1 MELFGGVG
9 VALITPMNE
18 KGIDYAE
25 TEKLL
30 EHTLSGG
37 ADALFALGTTGEPS
51 TLTAAE
57 RTGFLQFVLKTVRG
71 RVPVFAGTGSNN
83 TADAVEKS
91 VAAERLGADGLLVV
105 TPYYNKCT
113 QNGLYEHY
121 KKIDEAVGIPIVVY
135 NVPPRTRV
143 NIEPATAVRLAGLK
157 NVRALKEAN
166 GEIDHM
172 LDMIATVKD
181 TGLTV
186 YSGDDSLTSVAMSLG
201 AKGVISVA
209 ANIVPAEMKK
219 LTDLCAAGDY
229 AAAAAQQL
237 RLLPFLRALFCEVNP
252 IPAKKAAE
260 FIGIRAGKPRLP
272 LTEMEP
278 AHAERLRRTLID
290 LGVIGGA

>member
-172 LDMIATVKD
+172 LDMMAAVKD

-237 RLLPFLRALFCEVNP
+237 KLLPFLRALFCEVNP

-290 LGVIGGA
+290 LGVVGGE

>member
-172 LDMIATVKD
+172 LDMMAAVKD
-181 TGLTV
+181 TDLTV

>member
-172 LDMIATVKD
+172 LDMIAAVKD

>member
-172 LDMIATVKD
+172 LDMMAAVKD
-181 TGLTV
+181 AGLTV

>member
-143 NIEPATAVRLAGLK
+143 NIEPATAVRLARLK

-172 LDMIATVKD
+172 LDMMAAVKD

>member
-172 LDMIATVKD
+172 LDMMAAVKD

>member
-172 LDMIATVKD
+172 LDMMAAVKD

-237 RLLPFLRALFCEVNP
+237 RLLPFLRALFCDVNP
-252 IPAKKAAE
+252 LPAKKAAE
-260 FIGIRAGKPRLP
+260 FIGIRAGRPRLP

-290 LGVIGGA
+290 LGVIGGE

>member
-1 MELFGGVG
+1 MSLFKGVG
-9 VALITPMNE
+9 VALITPMSDS
-18 KGIDYAE
+18 GIDYGE

-30 EHTLSGG
+30 EHTINGG
-37 ADALFALGTTGEPS
+37 ADALFALGTTGEPA

-57 RTGFLQFVLKTVRG
+57 RARFLEFVLKKTRG

-91 VAAERLGADGLLVV
+91 KAAERMGADGLLIV

-121 KKIDEAVGIPIVVY
+121 KTIDDAVGIPIVIY

-143 NIEPATAVRLAGLK
+143 NIEPATAVRLAGLR
-157 NVRALKEAN
+157 NVKALKEAN
-166 GEIDHM
+166 GEIDHW
-172 LDMIATVKD
+172 LDMMAALD
-181 TGLTV
+181 GCLDV

-201 AKGVISVA
+201 AIGVISVA
-209 ANIVPAEMKK
+209 ANIAPAEMKK
-219 LTDLCAAGDY
+219 LTDLCEKGDY
-229 AAAAAQQL
+229 AAASAQQL
-237 RLLPFLRALFCEVNP
+237 KLLPFLRALFCEVNP

-260 FIGIRAGKPRLP
+260 FIGIKAGKPRLP

-278 AHAERLRRTLID
+278 AHAERLLAAMKK
-290 LGVIGGA
+290 LGIA

>member
-1 MELFGGVG
+1 MSLFKGVG
-9 VALITPMNE
+9 VALITPMSDS
-18 KGIDYAE
+18 GIDYGE

-30 EHTLSGG
+30 EHTINGG
-37 ADALFALGTTGEPS
+37 ADALFALGTTGEPA

-57 RTGFLQFVLKTVRG
+57 RARFLEFVLKKTRG

-91 VAAERLGADGLLVV
+91 KAAERMGADGLLIV

-121 KKIDEAVGIPIVVY
+121 KTIDDAVGIPIVIY

-143 NIEPATAVRLAGLK
+143 NIEPATAVRLAGLR
-157 NVRALKEAN
+157 NVKALKEAN
-166 GEIDHM
+166 GEIDHW
-172 LDMIATVKD
+172 LDMMAALD
-181 TGLTV
+181 GCLDV

-201 AKGVISVA
+201 AIGVISVA
-209 ANIVPAEMKK
+209 ANIAPAEMKK
-219 LTDLCAAGDY
+219 LTDLCEKGDY
-229 AAAAAQQL
+229 AAASAQQL

-260 FIGIRAGKPRLP
+260 FIGIKAGKPRLP

-278 AHAERLRRTLID
+278 AHAERLLAAIKK
-290 LGVIGGA
+290 LGIA

>member
-1 MELFGGVG
+1 MSLFKGVG
-9 VALITPMNE
+9 VALITPMNDS
-18 KGIDYAE
+18 GIDYGE

-30 EHTLSGG
+30 EHTINGG
-37 ADALFALGTTGEPS
+37 ADALFALGTTGEPA

-57 RTGFLQFVLKTVRG
+57 RARFLEFVLKKTRG

-91 VAAERLGADGLLVV
+91 KAAERMGADGLLIV

-121 KKIDEAVGIPIVVY
+121 KTIDDAVGIPIVIY

-143 NIEPATAVRLAGLK
+143 NIEPATAVRLAGLR
-157 NVRALKEAN
+157 NVKALKEAN
-166 GEIDHM
+166 GEIDHW
-172 LDMIATVKD
+172 LDMMAALD
-181 TGLTV
+181 GCLDV

-201 AKGVISVA
+201 AIGVISVA
-209 ANIVPAEMKK
+209 ANIAPAEMKK
-219 LTDLCAAGDY
+219 LTDLCEKGDY
-229 AAAAAQQL
+229 AAASAQQL
-237 RLLPFLRALFCEVNP
+237 KLLPFLRALFCEVNP

-260 FIGIRAGKPRLP
+260 FIGIKAGKPRLP

-278 AHAERLRRTLID
+278 AHAERLLAAMKK
-290 LGVIGGA
+290 LGIA

>member
-172 LDMIATVKD
+172 LDMMAAVKD

-278 AHAERLRRTLID
+278 AHAERMRRTLID

>member
-172 LDMIATVKD
+172 LDMMAAVKD

-237 RLLPFLRALFCEVNP
+237 KLLPFLRALFCEVNP

>member
-1 MELFGGVG
+1 MSLFKGVG
-9 VALITPMNE
+9 VALITPMSDS
-18 KGIDYAE
+18 GIDYGE

-30 EHTLSGG
+30 EHTINGG
-37 ADALFALGTTGEPS
+37 ADALFALGTTGEPA

-57 RTGFLQFVLKTVRG
+57 RARFLEFVLKKTRG

-91 VAAERLGADGLLVV
+91 KAAERMGADGLLIV

-121 KKIDEAVGIPIVVY
+121 KTIDDAVGIPIVIY

-143 NIEPATAVRLAGLK
+143 NIEPATAVRLAGLR
-157 NVRALKEAN
+157 NVKALKEAN
-166 GEIDHM
+166 GEIDHW
-172 LDMIATVKD
+172 LDMMAALD
-181 TGLTV
+181 GCLDV

-201 AKGVISVA
+201 AIGVISVA
-209 ANIVPAEMKK
+209 ANIAPAEMKK
-219 LTDLCAAGDY
+219 LTDLCEKGDY
-229 AAAAAQQL
+229 AAASAQQL

-260 FIGIRAGKPRLP
+260 FIGIKAGKPRLP

-278 AHAERLRRTLID
+278 AHAERLLAAMKK
-290 LGVIGGA
+290 LGIA

>member
-91 VAAERLGADGLLVV
+91 VSAERLGADGLLVV

-172 LDMIATVKD
+172 LDMMAAVKD

>member
-9 VALITPMNE
+9 VAMITPMNE

-25 TEKLL
+25 TEKLI

-57 RTGFLQFVLKTVRG
+57 RTEFLQFVLKTVRG

-91 VAAERLGADGLLVV
+91 VEAERLGADGLLVV

-172 LDMIATVKD
+172 LDMMAAVRD

-237 RLLPFLRALFCEVNP
+237 KLLPFLRALFCEVNP